1 MKIASKLA
9 TVAAVFLL
17 TAGFVSCKKES
28 TNKNEEEYKANCT
41 GANQAPPNSSTAT
54 ATFVGKYNSNSGTFS
69 GTLTYTGITPTG
81 WYIQKGTASANGEI
95 IASLG
100 AVVGS
105 PFSFSVQLSA
115 SAAAELKAGAY
126 YINVQSAAYPS
137 GEIRGQL
144 VAQSN

>member
-1 MKIASKLA
+1 MKIVSKLA
-9 TVAAVFLL
+9 AVAAVFLL

-28 TNKNEEEYKANCT
+28 ENKTEQPYRADCN
-41 GANQAPPNSSTAT
+41 GASQAPPNSSTAT
-54 ATFVGKYNSNSGTFS
+54 ATFIGKYNSGSGTFS

-81 WYIQKGTASANGEI
+81 WYIQKGSASANGEI
-95 IASLG
+95 VASLG

-105 PFSFSVQLSA
+105 PFSFSIQMNA

-137 GEIRGQL
+137 GEIRGKL
-144 VAQSN
+144 VAQ